1 VVLLVDLD
9 TSDIE
14 GHGPVDKSNAVVMAG
29 ALRAAPAAN
38 AELERSSD
46 DEEDG
51 VRGMWSEFKAFALG
65 GNMLDL
71 ALGFIIGT
79 AFATVVDSLAG
90 DVIMQLVAAAFGQP
104 DFSGLVWTLNGAQI
118 RYGAFLTQLLN
129 FLLLGLVLFALVK
142 VLKRIG
148 LGNFRAQ
155 GSHECPYC
163 KEFVPIDALKC
174 KWCTA
179 DIEPG
184 QAEDEDIKLIADRQR
199 TAE

>member
-1 VVLLVDLD
+1 VQPP
-9 TSDIE
+9 
-14 GHGPVDKSNAVVMAG
+14 HGAYDRQVGNDNGARVAG
-29 ALRAAPAAN
+29 GTLKGA
-38 AELERSSD
+38 
-46 DEEDG
+46 
-51 VRGMWSEFKAFALG
+51 WTEFKAFALG

-79 AFATVVDSLAG
+79 AFAALVDSLAG
-90 DVIMQLVAAAFGQP
+90 DVIMQLVAAIAGQP
-104 DFSGLVWTLNGAQI
+104 DFSGLVWNLNGAEI
-118 RYGAFLTQLLN
+118 RYGAFLTVLVN
-129 FLLLGLVLFALVK
+129 FLLLGAVLFGLVK
-142 VLKRIG
+142 LLKRAG
-148 LGNFRAQ
+148 MGNFRAQ

>member
-1 VVLLVDLD
+1 
-9 TSDIE
+9 
-14 GHGPVDKSNAVVMAG
+14 M
-29 ALRAAPAAN
+29 
-38 AELERSSD
+38 
-46 DEEDG
+46 
-51 VRGMWSEFKAFALG
+51 RGLWSEFKAFALG

-79 AFATVVDSLAG
+79 AFATLVDSLAG
-90 DVIMQLVAAAFGQP
+90 DVIMQFVAAIFRQP
-104 DFSGLVWTLNGAQI
+104 DFTQLAVTLNGSEI
-118 RYGAFLTQLLN
+118 RYGAFLTVLVN
-129 FLLLGLVLFALVK
+129 FLLLALVLFGLVK
-142 VLKRIG
+142 LLKKIG

-163 KEFVPIDALKC
+163 KEFVPIDAVKC

-184 QAEDEDIKLIADRQR
+184 QAEDEDLKLVADRQR